1 MDIKVYVLV
10 YAKTSLSLSLNRDY
24 SQHILE
30 DLHPIK
36 LYLNMGLGQ
45 SPIPI
50 FFKYKRV

>member
-1 MDIKVYVLV
+1 MGIKVYVLV

-30 DLHPIK
+30 DYPIK

-45 SPIPI
+45 FPIPI
-50 FFKYKRV
+50 FFKYKRI